1 MAMTPVSDGIR
12 YQRTDEFVA
21 RIIAGETVL
30 VPIHRQ
36 IGDLESIYTLN
47 EVATFIWERL
57 TGATTPA
64 ALALALADTY
74 SGSPAE
80 MRADLDEFLGHLLD
94 LRAIRSVDDP
104 PDGLDLTRPR

>member
-1 MAMTPVSDGIR
+1 M
-12 YQRTDEFVA
+12 
-21 RIIAGETVL
+21 L

-57 TGATTPA
+57 ADAATPA
-64 ALALALADTY
+64 ALALALEDTFA
-74 SGSPAE
+74 GSPAE

-104 PDGLDLTRPR
+104 SDGLDLTPSALIPALTPSRVEPGPSPPRGRRPER

>member
-1 MAMTPVSDGIR
+1 MAPVSDGIR

-30 VPIHRQ
+30 FPIHRQ

-57 TGATTPA
+57 AEAATPV
-64 ALALALADTY
+64 ALALALEETFA
-74 SGSPAE
+74 GSPAE
-80 MRADLDEFLGHLLD
+80 MRADLEEFLGHLLD

-104 PDGLDLTRPR
+104 PDGLHLTPPR

>member
-1 MAMTPVSDGIR
+1 MAHLCDGIR

-57 TGATTPA
+57 AKAATPA
-64 ALALALADTY
+64 TLALALEETFA
-74 SGSPAE
+74 GSPAE

-104 PDGLDLTRPR
+104 PDGLHLTPPR

>member
-1 MAMTPVSDGIR
+1 MAHVSDSNR

-21 RIIAGETVL
+21 RTIAGETVL

-57 TGATTPA
+57 AAAATPA
-64 ALALALADTY
+64 AIALAVEDTFA
-74 SGSPAE
+74 GSPAE
-80 MRADLDEFLGHLLD
+80 IRADLEEFLGHLLD
-94 LRAIRSVDDP
+94 LRAIRSVADTS
-104 PDGLDLTRPR
+104 DGLDVTPPR

>member
-1 MAMTPVSDGIR
+1 MAHVSDGIR

-21 RIIAGETVL
+21 RNIAGETVL

-57 TGATTPA
+57 AETATPG
-64 ALALALADTY
+64 ALALALEDTFA
-74 SGSPAE
+74 GSPAE

-94 LRAIRSVDDP
+94 LRAIRSVDNP
-104 PDGLDLTRPR
+104 PDGLNLTPPR